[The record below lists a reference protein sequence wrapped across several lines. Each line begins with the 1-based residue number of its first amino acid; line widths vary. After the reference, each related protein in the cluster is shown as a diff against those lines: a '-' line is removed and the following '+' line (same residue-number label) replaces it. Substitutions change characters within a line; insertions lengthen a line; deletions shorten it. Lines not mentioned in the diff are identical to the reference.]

1 MSTLSD
7 ILKYKIV
14 AIIRGANPDDVLR
27 IATALYDGGVRLI
40 EVTLNSAN
48 ALESINLLNTEMKDK
63 MLVGAGNSLTAD
75 MARDA
80 FDNGASFILSPSLDL
95 AVIQVT
101 KLLGAVSIPGAFT
114 PTEIYTAYNNGADII
129 KVFPATVGPRYF
141 KDLRGPFPDI
151 PLMPTGGI
159 SLDNIGDYQ
168 KAGAVAYGVGSSLID
183 TSKPMTD
190 AYLAEVTN
198 NARTLMARVS

>member
-114 PTEIYTAYNNGADII
+114 PTEIYTAYNNGADTI
-129 KVFPATVGPRYF
+129 KVFPA
-141 KDLRGPFPDI
+141 
-151 PLMPTGGI
+151 
-159 SLDNIGDYQ
+159 
-168 KAGAVAYGVGSSLID
+168 
-183 TSKPMTD
+183 
-190 AYLAEVTN
+190 
-198 NARTLMARVS
+198 